1 MFVIPVYIMKRP
13 VYFRAEKVMFIEVVS
28 IDKDQR
34 HVYCVRVW
42 TLPLHQMGNI
52 VLKAGLAFCI
62 SYVTLLVKINV
73 FCHVLAHLTVCNLPE
88 TIYKLP

>member
-1 MFVIPVYIMKRP
+1 MF
-13 VYFRAEKVMFIEVVS
+13 FRAEKVMFIEVVS

-42 TLPLHQMGNI
+42 TLPLHQMGYI
-52 VLKAGLAFCI
+52 VLKAVLSLCV

-73 FCHVLAHLTVCNLPE
+73 FCHVLARLTVCNLPE
-88 TIYKLP
+88 IIYKLP